1 LKRACRRP
9 GDIAARTGGEEFSVL
24 LPGAHIE
31 DAVAIAES
39 IRLAIK
45 TIRIPHDDSETG
57 YVTASV
63 GVASF
68 TPRPEQSAAALLN
81 AADEAL
87 YRAKR
92 AGRNRVVMHQP
103 QIALAS

>member
-1 LKRACRRP
+1 
-9 GDIAARTGGEEFSVL
+9 
-24 LPGAHIE
+24 
-31 DAVAIAES
+31 
-39 IRLAIK
+39 LAIK